1 MSSPIVV
8 PAPARIEI
16 PFVLLTYQQKWLADT
31 SPVKIIEKSRRVGL
45 SWAEASDCVLL
56 ASQTTGMD
64 CWYIGYTK
72 DMAAEFI
79 RDCGDWAKQFSMAL
93 PEIEEHE
100 EIFKDG
106 NEEQAILAFT
116 IRFASG
122 FRITALSSSPR
133 NLRGKQGRIII
144 DEAAFHPN
152 LAELLKAALAM
163 LIWGG
168 EVHIISTH
176 DGEENPFNQLI
187 QEVKAGK
194 KPYGRHRVTL
204 DDALEQGLYQRI
216 CLVTKKEWTA
226 QGEAQ
231 WRQDLVDRYGDGAD
245 EELFCVPSK
254 GGGAWIP
261 RTLIEARMVDAP
273 VVRWKAADGMEM
285 WPDHLLR
292 AEVMDFCEREL
303 KPLLEKLDPDLPSY
317 FGEDFARKVDLTV
330 ISPLQMTTD
339 LRRRY
344 PFLVELSKAPFKAQE
359 IILFYIVDRLPRFSH
374 GQMDAGGNGA
384 YLAEVAKQRY
394 GEARITEV
402 LFSEPWYRDNT
413 APLKAAFEDGTIVLP
428 KDSAVLDDIAAF
440 RLVRGVPRVPDLRS
454 TDKSGQKRHGD
465 AGISV
470 LLGYVASRTEVYQP
484 FAYERVGPVP
494 RAAPNPMRAPTD
506 DDDVPGARGAGWR
519 NHYGA
524 L

>member
-1 MSSPIVV
+1 V
-8 PAPARIEI
+8 IEI
-16 PFVLLTYQQKWLADT
+16 NNPPPSAPYVLLSYQQKWVGDT
-31 SPVKIIEKSRRVGL
+31 NPVKIIEKSRRVGL
-45 SWAEASDCVLL
+45 SWAEAADCVLL
-56 ASQTTGMD
+56 ASQATGMD

-72 DMAAEFI
+72 DMALEFI
-79 RDCGDWAKQFSMAL
+79 RDCGDWAKQFNAAVG
-93 PEIEEHE
+93 EIEQHE
-100 EIFKDG
+100 EIF
-106 NEEQAILAFT
+106 EEGDEKKSILAFT

-122 FRITALSSSPR
+122 YRITALSSSPR

-144 DEAAFHPN
+144 DEAAFHPD

-168 EVHIISTH
+168 QVHIISTH

-187 QEVKAGK
+187 GEVRAGK
-194 KPYGRHRVTL
+194 KPYSLHRVTL
-204 DDALEQGLYQRI
+204 NDAISQGLYQRI
-216 CLVTKKEWTA
+216 CLVTSKQWTA
-226 QGEAQ
+226 EGEAQ
-231 WRQDLVDRYGDGAD
+231 WQQELVNRYGDGAD

-261 RTLIEARMVDAP
+261 RTLIEARMVEAP
-273 VVRWKAADGMEM
+273 VIRWKAPDGMEM

-303 KPLLEKLDPDLPSY
+303 KPLLEKLNPEWPSY
-317 FGEDFARKVDLTV
+317 VGEDFARKVDLTV
-330 ISPLQMTTD
+330 IAPSQVNTSLT
-339 LRRRY
+339 RVY

-359 IILFYIVDRLPRFSH
+359 IIFFYIVDRLPRFSH

-413 APLKAAFEDGTIVLP
+413 APLKAAFEDGTIVIP
-428 KDSAVLDDIAAF
+428 KDSPVLDDLAAF

-454 TDKSGQKRHGD
+454 TDKNGQKRHGD
-465 AGISV
+465 AGIAI
-470 LLGYVASRTEVYQP
+470 LLSYVASRTEVYQP
-484 FAYERVGPVP
+484 YTYEAVRAQP
-494 RAAPNPMRAPTD
+494 RRPSNPMRAPAD
-506 DDDVPGARGAGWR
+506 DDDAPSARGAGWR

>member
-1 MSSPIVV
+1 MLDTSIPFQ
-8 PAPARIEI
+8 PT
-16 PFVLLTYQQKWLADT
+16 PFVLLGYQQRWLADT
-31 SPVKIIEKSRRVGL
+31 SPVKLIEKSRRVGL

-100 EIFKDG
+100 ELFKDG

-168 EVHIISTH
+168 QVHIISTH
-176 DGEENPFNQLI
+176 DGEENPFNQLL
-187 QEVKAGK
+187 QEVRAGK
-194 KPYGRHRVTL
+194 KRYGLHRVTL
-204 DDALEQGLYQRI
+204 DDAIEQGLYQRI

-226 QGEAQ
+226 EGEAQ

-254 GGGAWIP
+254 GGGAWLP
-261 RTLIEARMVDAP
+261 RTLIEARMVEAP
-273 VVRWKAADGMEM
+273 VFQWRAPDGMEL
-285 WPDHLLR
+285 WPEHLLR
-292 AEVMDFCEREL
+292 AEVLQWCEGTL
-303 KPLLEKLDPDLPSY
+303 KEPLSKLDPERPHY

-330 ISPLQMTTD
+330 ISPCELGQT
-339 LRRRY
+339 LKRNY

-359 IILFYIVDRLPRFSH
+359 TILFYIVDRLPRFTH

-413 APLKAAFEDGTIVLP
+413 APLKAAFEDGTISLP
-428 KDSAVLDDIAAF
+428 RNAAVLDDLAAF

-454 TDKSGQKRHGD
+454 TDKNGQKRHGD
-465 AGISV
+465 AGIAI
-470 LLGYVASRTEVYQP
+470 LLAYVATRTEVYQE
-484 FAYERVGPVP
+484 FAYEAVRAKP
-494 RAAPNPMRAPTD
+494 RGTANPMRAPVD
-506 DDDVPGARGAGWR
+506 DDAPSARGAGWR